1 MLRNKYIYT
10 EAKYIILIIFYLI
23 FIAFGIIINLVPSAS
38 IIIGF
43 RFYLKF
49 IPFFI
54 FPIIYPFTEKQIQNQ
69 IRMIFLII
77 FFQVPVA
84 IYQRFIESGDFYSG
98 DGVKGTLGTSSM
110 LSIIMISTI
119 SILLSKYLSKK
130 MALYKF
136 LLFSIILFIPT
147 TINETKGTLILLPIA
162 LIIPTIMCSAKI
174 IVKIKYIVS
183 MIIFGISLVILY
195 IPIYDYFMIDR
206 FGVSVT
212 EFFKDKRAMKGYL
225 YKEAN
230 EEETHKIMRFD
241 SIVIAVKNIKADPIT
256 LIFGLGIGNVMDSFI
271 TSARGK
277 HTEYL
282 ELGAQM
288 LAITNMIWETG
299 ILGLL
304 IYFTFLSFIFYDAKL
319 LRKSKNDVMSY
330 LGLGWCAV
338 TIIIF
343 ISLFYKNILQF
354 DEINIIFWYFSGII
368 VANTYQE
375 SKNLQ

>member
-1 MLRNKYIYT
+1 
-10 EAKYIILIIFYLI
+10 
-23 FIAFGIIINLVPSAS
+23 
-38 IIIGF
+38 
-43 RFYLKF
+43 
-49 IPFFI
+49 
-54 FPIIYPFTEKQIQNQ
+54 
-69 IRMIFLII
+69 
-77 FFQVPVA
+77 
-84 IYQRFIESGDFYSG
+84 
-98 DGVKGTLGTSSM
+98 
-110 LSIIMISTI
+110 
-119 SILLSKYLSKK
+119 
-130 MALYKF
+130 
-136 LLFSIILFIPT
+136 
-147 TINETKGTLILLPIA
+147 
-162 LIIPTIMCSAKI
+162 
-174 IVKIKYIVS
+174 
-183 MIIFGISLVILY
+183 
-195 IPIYDYFMIDR
+195 
-206 FGVSVT
+206 
-212 EFFKDKRAMKGYL
+212 
-225 YKEAN
+225 
-230 EEETHKIMRFD
+230 
-241 SIVIAVKNIKADPIT
+241 
-256 LIFGLGIGNVMDSFI
+256 MDSFI